1 MRQAVAQGQPSKKE
15 DMGTRSITKI
25 ACVWK
30 RDAHVN
36 SRWCST
42 HARHVSTQQAI
53 FVLACSCCST
63 ISERKQRLLVVYK
76 RPEKG
81 QENTCRHISSRVKI
95 RHIQVNIC
103 KVLQFAALQNLFE
116 TCNEHWI
123 LSLFERDKKRAGME
137 SPWSNFYMY
146 IRLTGKKFGTGK
158 SLWLCSHRTV
168 PIWFRFRTG
177 PDRTGLF
184 FPLRQLLDGGYLSVS
199 LPWTTIYIFRPY

>member
-1 MRQAVAQGQPSKKE
+1 MISFVFLYELLMRQAVAQGQPSKKE

-81 QENTCRHISSRVKI
+81 QENTCSHISSRVKI

-103 KVLQFAALQNLFE
+103 KKSFSLLHCKICLKRVMNTESLVFLRETRRELEWKVLDLIS
-116 TCNEHWI
+116 TC
-123 LSLFERDKKRAGME
+123 
-137 SPWSNFYMY
+137 
-146 IRLTGKKFGTGK
+146 T
-158 SLWLCSHRTV
+158 
-168 PIWFRFRTG
+168 
-177 PDRTGLF
+177 
-184 FPLRQLLDGGYLSVS
+184 SV
-199 LPWTTIYIFRPY
+199 